1 MPKEKKVF
9 AYTVVQHSGAGYK
22 NDPDFRQGLEE
33 RAVDDLRVAED
44 IMKEG
49 GVLLP
54 NYAAASRYCLRES
67 YPEGYKGMT
76 PKAPGKFSSTYNV
89 DGLKLYLP

>member
-9 AYTVVQHSGAGYK
+9 AYTIVQHSAAGYK
-22 NDPDFRQGLEE
+22 GDPDFRQGLEE
-33 RAVDDLRVAED
+33 RAVDDLRVAEA

-54 NYAAASRYCLRES
+54 NYAAASRYALSEA
-67 YPEGYKGMT
+67 YPEDYEGMA
-76 PKAPGKFSSTYNV
+76 PKAPGKFSSAYNV